1 MSWFDNL
8 KSMFTGRAPPRE
20 PRPDRVPEVVAE
32 MEARARPCIRL
43 APGGDGRS
51 RLGGL
56 PQMTSDWPRSDGRA
70 LGFVAQLDL
79 PTLRAVGGPDWLPAE
94 GRLLVFYDFEHQ
106 PWGIEPSDL
115 GTFVVRHEVGE
126 APLAQAPGDL
136 HEDAQFPAY
145 PVTYVQARSYAGW
158 ERLSVD
164 WNSLSKQEDRE
175 LERMLDEQAPAE
187 PAHQI
192 GGYPAPIQADGMED
206 DCQRIVSSLFDAAMG
221 APQSRSEDWRL
232 LLQVDSDNEVG
243 FMWGDTGRIYIW
255 VREQDARAG
264 DFSKAWLILQCS

>member
-1 MSWFDNL
+1 M
-8 KSMFTGRAPPRE
+8 
-20 PRPDRVPEVVAE
+20 
-32 MEARARPCIRL
+32 
-43 APGGDGRS
+43 
-51 RLGGL
+51 
-56 PQMTSDWPRSDGRA
+56 
-70 LGFVAQLDL
+70 
-79 PTLRAVGGPDWLPAE
+79 
-94 GRLLVFYDFEHQ
+94 FYDFEHQ
-106 PWGIEPSDL
+106 PWGLEASDL

-136 HEDAQFPAY
+136 HEHAQFPAY

-175 LERMLDEQAPAE
+175 LERILDEQAPAE

-192 GGYPAPIQADGMED
+192 GGYPAPIQADGMEA
-206 DCQRIVSSLFDAAMG
+206 DCQRIVSGLFDTAKG
-221 APQSRSEDWRL
+221 APQSRSGDWRL
-232 LLQVDSDNEVG
+232 LLQVDSDDEVG

-264 DFSKAWLILQCS
+264 DFSMAWLRLQRY

>member
-8 KSMFTGRAPPRE
+8 KSMFTGRAPRPE
-20 PRPDRVPEVVAE
+20 PGPSRVPEVMAE
-32 MEARARPCIRL
+32 MEALARPCIRL
-43 APGGDGRS
+43 AAGGDGRS

-79 PTLRAVGGPDWLPAE
+79 PSLRAAGGPDWLPAE

-106 PWGIEPSDL
+106 PWGIGPSDL

-126 APLAQAPGDL
+126 APLAQAPVDL
-136 HEDAQFPAY
+136 IEDARFPAC

-164 WNSLSKQEDRE
+164 WNSLGKQDDRE
-175 LERMLDEQAPAE
+175 LERILDEQAPAE

-192 GGYPAPIQADGMED
+192 GGYPAPIQGDHMEADCE
-206 DCQRIVSSLFDAAMG
+206 RIVSGLFEAPEG
-221 APQSRSEDWRL
+221 APQHEPQDWRL
-232 LLQVDSDNEVG
+232 LLQLDTDHEVG
-243 FMWGDTGRIYIW
+243 LMWGDTGRIYVW

-264 DFSKAWLILQCS
+264 DFSKAWLILQCH

>member
-8 KSMFTGRAPPRE
+8 KSVFTGRGPTRE

-32 MEARARPCIRL
+32 MEARATSCIRL

-79 PTLRAVGGPDWLPAE
+79 PTLRAVGGPDCLPAE

-106 PWGIEPSDL
+106 PWGIEASDL
-115 GTFVVRHEVGE
+115 GTVVDRHEVGE
-126 APLAQAPGDL
+126 APLVQAPEDL

-175 LERMLDEQAPAE
+175 LERILDEQAPAE

-192 GGYPAPIQADGMED
+192 GGYPAPIQADEMEA
-206 DCQRIVSSLFDAAMG
+206 DCQRIVSGLFDA
-221 APQSRSEDWRL
+221 
-232 LLQVDSDNEVG
+232 
-243 FMWGDTGRIYIW
+243 
-255 VREQDARAG
+255 
-264 DFSKAWLILQCS
+264 